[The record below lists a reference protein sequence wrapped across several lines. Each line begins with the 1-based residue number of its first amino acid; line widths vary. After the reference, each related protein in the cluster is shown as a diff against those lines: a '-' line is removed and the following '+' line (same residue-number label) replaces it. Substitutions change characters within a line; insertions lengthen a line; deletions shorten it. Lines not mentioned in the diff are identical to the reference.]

1 MFFENEVTRTLTL
14 FEFLLVALI
23 GLAPAA
29 ISIWMKPCSPE
40 AVWLKTKK
48 VRRRALT
55 VSLATLLGG
64 QACFLATLSRHSSE
78 FASHGSSASFPR
90 HSTGTNHLRPLW

>member
-29 ISIWMKPCSPE
+29 ISIWIKPVFARSR
-40 AVWLKTKK
+40 VLKTKK
-48 VRRRALT
+48 VRRRTLT
-55 VSLATLLGG
+55 VSLPTLLGG
-64 QACFLATLSRHSSE
+64 QACFLATLPRHSSE
-78 FASHGSSASFPR
+78 FANHGSSASFPR
-90 HSTGTNHLRPLW
+90 HSIGTNRLGSLW